1 MLPALLGKCLGHVLT
16 VQLFTAGNS
25 PRRVCR
31 SPLPMQQAM
40 SGQGSLK
47 LPQRFSMGPCLQ
59 MFSILHVFPQE
70 NSVCCLNSVKT
81 VVPSHLHHQC
91 DRAYHLPDRRARFSD
106 IQSTMNFY
114 WKEQIEGTIMVL
126 AYMHKQSLN
135 LPQNGK
141 ASFSDFFQ
149 LYR

>member
-16 VQLFTAGNS
+16 LQPFTAGNS
-25 PRRVCR
+25 PRRVCW

-40 SGQGSLK
+40 SGQGSLS
-47 LPQRFSMGPCLQ
+47 LPPRFSMGPCFQ
-59 MFSILHVFPQE
+59 TFSILFPQK
-70 NSVCCLNSVKT
+70 NSVSCLISVKT
-81 VVPSHLHHQC
+81 VVPSHFHHQC
-91 DRAYHLPDRRARFSD
+91 NRTYHLPHCRARFSN

-114 WKEQIEGTIMVL
+114 WKEQMEGTIMVL
-126 AYMHKQSLN
+126 AYMHKHSLN

-141 ASFSDFFQ
+141 GSFSDFFQ